1 MKLTWEISEQDVT
14 GTTSFFNQLEDN
26 CFVRK
31 RKELL
36 RARAKKSVTKDEFWE
51 AMVVCLLTTQQR
63 AGPNSHAGRFITRK
77 PFPLAHSDCSACGEI
92 EKFVLTKL
100 KEHGGI
106 RFTNT
111 IPRQCCANFDEM
123 ETGLWDK
130 TDSVLERLRKTRT
143 VEAERKAAAF
153 IQDNYEGFG
162 PKQSRNLPQTLGL
175 SQYEIPI
182 DSRITKW
189 LNNFG
194 FPVRLSSKALSDKDY
209 YQFVSEG
216 FQQLCAACNILPC
229 LLDAA
234 IFASPDRDA
243 WNHDTVYG

>member
-1 MKLTWEISEQDVT
+1 
-14 GTTSFFNQLEDN
+14 
-26 CFVRK
+26 
-31 RKELL
+31 
-36 RARAKKSVTKDEFWE
+36 
-51 AMVVCLLTTQQR
+51 
-63 AGPNSHAGRFITRK
+63 
-77 PFPLAHSDCSACGEI
+77 
-92 EKFVLTKL
+92 
-100 KEHGGI
+100 
-106 RFTNT
+106 
-111 IPRQCCANFDEM
+111 M